1 MILAMMTGF
10 VVTSCDSDEVTK
22 EADKAKYEAVV
33 KQLITF
39 DGRQRFPECEG
50 SNIRYLACESEEVAK
65 GIASA
70 LTLGNINK
78 GEKSTLDLHKYGKIE
93 VIKCDNPQNE
103 FFLVSVD
110 LKGIDSFQLH
120 LVSIPYLIN
129 LFPSENGEE
138 TDTLTYG
145 YAYKCPECGFCYM
158 YLPTEC
164 PNCGTSV
171 KQEPLIAII
180 AIPSLL
186 IDDVGIK
193 FEL

>member
-1 MILAMMTGF
+1 MMTWF
-10 VVTSCDSDEVTK
+10 VVTSCDGGEVTK

-33 KQLITF
+33 KQLITS
-39 DGRQRFPECEG
+39 DGRQRFPICEG

-78 GEKSTLDLHKYGKIE
+78 GEKSALDLHEYGKIE
-93 VIKCDNPQNE
+93 VTKCDNPQNE

-120 LVSIPYLIN
+120 LVSIPYLIY
-129 LFPSENGEE
+129 LFPSENGNEA
-138 TDTLTYG
+138 DTLTYG

-193 FEL
+193 FELF